1 MDISIKIY
9 FQYFLF
15 PDSLYLA
22 KFLIYEIGLN
32 KEGNYSQENRE
43 EAIQHGLDMLKR
55 LKKYN
60 EIFKFFIQSN
70 QLSQALIFYKQNK
83 KFMSNIKTIN
93 EEEMLVKEMQMC
105 DDGNDKDE
113 NEDFNIYQKIEDF
126 YLQEQDEQ
134 EEKIINKYS
143 AKVNEN

>member
-1 MDISIKIY
+1 
-9 FQYFLF
+9 
-15 PDSLYLA
+15 
-22 KFLIYEIGLN
+22 
-32 KEGNYSQENRE
+32 
-43 EAIQHGLDMLKR
+43 MLKR